1 MEQENKSSK
10 SYDQYNPKSSRGQ
23 EAPTRKIARRE
34 MIIGAAGLSLGALVA
49 FTGARYDEY
58 IRDQEALPL
67 APEYS
72 PSEKNLVIEWLPDTV
87 KRWESQIEKYSSEY
101 EIDPNLL
108 AIMMTLE
115 SGGDPTADSGVAKGL
130 MQITDRTAGDIN
142 ERLVADKKTDYDL
155 FNPDTSVE
163 FGAAYI
169 RYLIDQFSDP
179 RHGPSWDE
187 TVSVVAAGYNGGQ
200 DAANLYLKNKWK
212 GLEGY
217 DRQTLNYTRYVRV
230 MWQERHDPLSFTYRY
245 WHDTANGKALVDK
258 AEQYRLP

>member
-1 MEQENKSSK
+1 MEQESKNSK
-10 SYDQYNPKSSRGQ
+10 SYDRYNPKSSRG
-23 EAPTRKIARRE
+23 EETPTRKVTRRE

-58 IRDQEALPL
+58 IRDQEALLL

-72 PSEKNLVIEWLPDTV
+72 PAEKSLVIDWLPDTV
-87 KRWESQIEKYSSEY
+87 KRWEPQIEKYSNEY
-101 EIDPNLL
+101 KIDPNLL
-108 AIMMTLE
+108 AIMMTVE

-130 MQITDRTAGDIN
+130 MQITDPTAKDIN
-142 ERLVADKKTDYDL
+142 ERYVANKKTDYDL

-163 FGAAYI
+163 FGAAYV
-169 RYLIDQFSDP
+169 RYLIDQFSDSS
-179 RHGPSWDE
+179 HGPSWDE

-200 DAANLYLKNKWK
+200 AAANLYLKNKWE
-212 GLEGY
+212 GLESY
-217 DRQTLNYTRYVRV
+217 DRQTLSYTRYVRV